1 MAEDSIVIKGNKEGL
16 NVIININMFKD
27 FQDML
32 ESLISKLAKGR
43 KFYKGSTI
51 KITTQLR
58 FLNEREGR
66 KLKDVLFE
74 EFLISDCIFEDLDEK
89 NSKVFTGIYE
99 GRTKFIRSTV
109 RSGQKVDY
117 PGNIVIIGDVNPGA
131 EVRAGG
137 NIIVLGCLRGFA
149 SAGVGGN
156 EDAIIGAFVL
166 VPEILKIADVVTR
179 APENESKPDFP
190 EIAKI
195 KEGTI
200 IVEPYLPNKYI

>member
-32 ESLISKLAKGR
+32 ESLISKLEKGR

-89 NSKVFTGIYE
+89 NSKAFTGIYE

-131 EVRAGG
+131 EVCAGG

-179 APENESKPDFP
+179 APENESKPNFP